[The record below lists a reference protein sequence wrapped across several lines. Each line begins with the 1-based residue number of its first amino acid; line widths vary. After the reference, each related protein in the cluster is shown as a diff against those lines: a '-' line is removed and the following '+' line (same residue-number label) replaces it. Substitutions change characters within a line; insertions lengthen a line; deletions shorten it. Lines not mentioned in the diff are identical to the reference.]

1 MHQELSKSNFE
12 DNPPHLQ
19 RHLALVQLLKSW
31 SEEDEREDEQEQRDT
46 WEQLKQALDQDRLSN
61 RKLFP

>member
-1 MHQELSKSNFE
+1 MFQELSKSNFE
-12 DNPPHLQ
+12 DNPSPLQ

-31 SEEDEREDEQEQRDT
+31 REEDEKEDEQEQRDT

>member
-1 MHQELSKSNFE
+1 MYQELSKSNFE

-31 SEEDEREDEQEQRDT
+31 REEDEQEQRDT